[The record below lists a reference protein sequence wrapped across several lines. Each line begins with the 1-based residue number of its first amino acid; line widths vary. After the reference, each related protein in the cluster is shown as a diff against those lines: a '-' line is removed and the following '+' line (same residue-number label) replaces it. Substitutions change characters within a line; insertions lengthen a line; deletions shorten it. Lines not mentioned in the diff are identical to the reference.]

1 MPEKISPGPER
12 EKITLSEIVEEFK
25 YKIADFVPRNKMAT
39 ALLIVAALGTG
50 CARMREQRQEP
61 SGAQEIERL
70 APEIDEG
77 NIVKEIK
84 PTDSE
89 TIESLRRQISEEPTE
104 EVEQETDIT
113 TDISEEEVIKA
124 CEEVMSGDHKVGGIN
139 ILSEKKILS
148 ALVEVP
154 NEGAAETEEQTTYR
168 ALIFKIDDNNN
179 LRLISKFA
187 TDAFDVPKYQMEHN
201 EAIASSGLTLEELK
215 WLVWNSSEDENLI
228 SVK

>member
-12 EKITLSEIVEEFK
+12 EKIALSEIVEEFK

-50 CARMREQRQEP
+50 CARMREQQQEP

-89 TIESLRRQISEEPTE
+89 TIESLRRQISEEPAE
-104 EVEQETDIT
+104 EAKQETDIT

-154 NEGAAETEEQTTYR
+154 
-168 ALIFKIDDNNN
+168 
-179 LRLISKFA
+179 
-187 TDAFDVPKYQMEHN
+187 
-201 EAIASSGLTLEELK
+201 
-215 WLVWNSSEDENLI
+215 
-228 SVK
+228 